1 MLRVGAAGQEIDV
14 IVRALGL
21 ARIDA
26 RWRVGAGGRAAR
38 RRLAGPR
45 LAHEHAPA
53 VVHDRILHRDL
64 QLPAL
69 AGPVALIERADDAE
83 RQEHAGAGVADGRPG
98 LDRRSVALAGDAHRA
113 AASLG
118 DRIEA
123 KALFIGTAGAEAFD
137 LSVDDPW
144 VERTDDVIA
153 EAQPFN
159 RAGREI
165 FGEDVGLQNHLLD
178 QGQAAFGFEVD
189 SDRPLVGVV
198 HHEIIGVRHASAAG
212 LAALGVFHLDDVG
225 AHPGERLGA
234 GRPRLELGQV
244 ENLDA
249 GEAIRRYSA
258 SIHLCYSSRKTI
270 FN

>member
-1 MLRVGAAGQEIDV
+1 MLGVGAAGQEIDV
-14 IVRALGL
+14 VVRALGL

-26 RWRVGAGGRAAR
+26 MWRIAAGWLAR
-38 RRLAGPR
+38 RRFSAPR
-45 LAHEHAPA
+45 LIHEHASA
-53 VVHDRILHRDL
+53 VMHDRVLHRNL

-69 AGPVALIERADDAE
+69 AGLVALVERADDAE
-83 RQEHAGAGVADGRPG
+83 RQEHAGAGVANGRPG

-137 LSVDDPW
+137 LSIDDPW

-165 FGEDVGLQNHLLD
+165 FVDDVGLQHHVLD
-178 QGQAAFGFEVD
+178 HGQAAFVFEVAYA
-189 SDRPLVGVV
+189 RPPGVV
-198 HHEIIGVRHASAAG
+198 
-212 LAALGVFHLDDVG
+212 
-225 AHPGERLGA
+225 
-234 GRPRLELGQV
+234 
-244 ENLDA
+244 
-249 GEAIRRYSA
+249 
-258 SIHLCYSSRKTI
+258 
-270 FN
+270 